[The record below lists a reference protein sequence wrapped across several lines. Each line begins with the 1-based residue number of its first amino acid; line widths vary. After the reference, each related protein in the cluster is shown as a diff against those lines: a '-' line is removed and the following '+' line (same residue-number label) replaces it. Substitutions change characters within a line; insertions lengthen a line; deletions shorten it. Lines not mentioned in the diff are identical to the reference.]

1 MAVLGNFLR
10 YGMIFII
17 LVAVAGLGIF
27 LGKKLREKS
36 NTEKNL
42 DEE

>member
-1 MAVLGNFLR
+1 MAVLGSFLR
-10 YGMIFII
+10 YGIIFII

-36 NTEKNL
+36 NASKNL